1 NRPIEQ
7 KIATVQRFS
16 AEVLPLFESGALR
29 PVIDRVFDVDDVADA
44 HRHMEADLNVGKIL
58 LRM

>member
-1 NRPIEQ
+1 
-7 KIATVQRFS
+7 
-16 AEVLPLFESGALR
+16 
-29 PVIDRVFDVDDVADA
+29 VIDRVVDVDDVAEA